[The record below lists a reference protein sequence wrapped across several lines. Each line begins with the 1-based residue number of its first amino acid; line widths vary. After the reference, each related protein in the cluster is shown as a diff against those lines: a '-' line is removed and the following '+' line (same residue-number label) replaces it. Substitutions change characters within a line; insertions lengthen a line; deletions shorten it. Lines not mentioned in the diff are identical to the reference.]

1 MTTILFTT
9 TQTWTC
15 PQGVFYVDVK
25 ARGGGGAGASGGS
38 DYPYGGTGGL
48 AGAYVASNL
57 VPVTPGQTYTITIGQ
72 GGQPSKNYP
81 GFDGGA
87 TTVVGITAAG
97 GAHGL
102 GKAYSYVSNGANG
115 GLPAGGTAG
124 TAGTGYEAGAGG
136 AASGGGG
143 GGSGDPLPN
152 EETLG
157 GAGGN
162 GAATIYYNLPAT
174 DFSGTPRAGKLP
186 VTTTWTNLTTS
197 GSTYLWNFGNGETS
211 TDTTPAPT
219 TYSAPGD
226 YTVALTSTNSYGSAR
241 LTRTGYV
248 VVYRK
253 PRCSSFLIVSDN
265 LRAI

>member
-1 MTTILFTT
+1 M
-9 TQTWTC
+9 
-15 PQGVFYVDVK
+15 DVK
-25 ARGGGGAGASGGS
+25 ARGGGGAGCSGGS
-38 DYPYGGTGGL
+38 NYPYGGTGGL
-48 AGAYVASNL
+48 AGAYTAVNL
-57 VPVTPGQTYTITIGQ
+57 VSVTPGETYTIGVGQ
-72 GGQPSKNYP
+72 GGQPYP
-81 GFDGGA
+81 NTAGNDGGT

-102 GKAYSYVSNGANG
+102 AKSGSGDPSPGGNG

-124 TAGTGYEAGAGG
+124 TAGEGYLSGAGG

-143 GGSGDPLPN
+143 GGGGWPPTG
-152 EETLG
+152 ERTWG

-219 TYSAPGD
+219 TYSAPGG

-248 VVYRK
+248 VVYRE